1 MKSEWEEAPNA
12 DLPRLDIR
20 WLLQEVV
27 EERISTPD
35 DVVTSTTVL
44 IDDVICLNF
53 VVIAEKYHTICFF
66 FCLGFARKSKRK
78 SCREQVGNDGTN
90 RREIR

>member
-1 MKSEWEEAPNA
+1 MKIEWEEAPNA

-66 FCLGFARKSKRK
+66 FA
-78 SCREQVGNDGTN
+78 
-90 RREIR
+90 

>member
-44 IDDVICLNF
+44 MDDVICLKF
-53 VVIAEKYHTICFF
+53 VK
-66 FCLGFARKSKRK
+66 
-78 SCREQVGNDGTN
+78 
-90 RREIR
+90 